1 VAIFS
6 ADDQGSAMAK
16 AATASDSGGVHREV
30 FRHHVGVN
38 RVRECSPRPSSPD
51 SASIGAQWQ
60 SSPHPRHCRVGRLR
74 STCWAG
80 ILVLIGI
87 ALFLITMLINEQA
100 GVRGPGITDPTH
112 LAEAPD

>member
-38 RVRECSPRPSSPD
+38 RVAGVRPD
-51 SASIGAQWQ
+51 LRHRIRASIGAHRQ
-60 SSPHPRHCRVGRLR
+60 SSSSPSPLSGRPSQQYVL
-74 STCWAG
+74 AG

-87 ALFLITMLINEQA
+87 ALFLITMPINEQT